1 MNTSDAYATPIDGA
15 AARVG
20 GPADAGLAAVRPR
33 LTVHLWCGYGFTA
46 WRAAH
51 TAGGAPNPDHTP
63 YSYHLFE
70 DGGFAVRFSE
80 DRREGPVGRFLRRA
94 VNRVVGCDILHALHN
109 RHRILGADV
118 VWTHSEREA
127 AAVALL
133 VALWSALTLG
143 QGRAPQLVT
152 RIVWLLD
159 DWGRMGWWRRTLY
172 RRLLGRATIAMI
184 SHRETDVRALLPD
197 ASPQR
202 VPWGIDLDA
211 FLGVRPEGGGAVHD
225 PVRVLSVGNDEHRD
239 WEALFGAFAG
249 DRRYA
254 LRVLTPRRLRV
265 PEGAG
270 NVELRKARGAEDVK
284 EGYAWADVVVLPL
297 RHNLHISGITVLM
310 EAAAAGVPI
319 VATRQ
324 PDLDEYLGDDEVL
337 YVADNDP
344 ATLRAAVD
352 ALAADPARRRRM
364 ADAARRRM
372 VDGGHRR
379 ETYVRH
385 CAAVCR
391 SALERAG
398 LPDNRLEGRPDGRQ
412 QDQGE
417 TARRRDDA

>member
-1 MNTSDAYATPIDGA
+1 MNTSDALAPSIDGGA
-15 AARVG
+15 ETR
-20 GPADAGLAAVRPR
+20 AGATAETVATTAKPR
-33 LTVHLWCGYGFTA
+33 LTVHLWHGYGVNT
-46 WRAAH
+46 WRAAQR
-51 TAGGAPNPDHTP
+51 AGGAPNPDHTP
-63 YSYHLFE
+63 YSYHLFA
-70 DGGFAVRFSE
+70 DGGFDVRFSE

-94 VNRVVGCDILHALHN
+94 VNRVVGCDILHAFHN

-133 VALWSALTLG
+133 LALWSVLTLG

-159 DWGRMGWWRRTLY
+159 DWGAMGWRRRTLY
-172 RRLLGRATIAMI
+172 RRLLGRTTFAMI
-184 SHRETDVRALLPD
+184 SHREADVRALLPE
-197 ASPQR
+197 ATAQR

-211 FLGVRPEGGGAVHD
+211 FLGVRPDGAGAVHD
-225 PVRVLSVGNDEHRD
+225 PIRVLSVGNDVHRD
-239 WEALFGAFAG
+239 WDALFGAFAG

-254 LRVLTPRRLRV
+254 LRVLTPRRLPV
-265 PEGAG
+265 PDGAG

-284 EGYAWADVVVLPL
+284 AGYAWADVVVLPL

-324 PDLDEYLGDDEVL
+324 PDLDEYLGDGEVL

-352 ALAADPARRRRM
+352 ALAADPERRRTM
-364 ADAARRRM
+364 AAAAQRRL
-372 VDGGHRR
+372 VDGNHRR

-385 CAAVCR
+385 CAAVCKG
-391 SALERAG
+391 ALERAT
-398 LPDNRLEGRPDGRQ
+398 RPMGRQ
-412 QDQGE
+412 QDGQGE
-417 TARRRDDA
+417 NGPAEG